1 MDSKIV
7 GNRIKEVREK
17 RNLTQEELADKVDLS
32 PTHISV
38 IERGLKVPKLDNFV
52 AIANA
57 LDVSADELLF
67 DVVDCFVLGTTNQ
80 LSEIIG
86 KLSVKE
92 QRKIIGLVRYLV
104 EE

>member
-67 DVVDCFVLGTTNQ
+67 DVVDRSVLGTTNQ
-80 LSEIIG
+80 LSEIIC
-86 KLSVKE
+86 KLSLKE

>member
-67 DVVDCFVLGTTNQ
+67 DVVDHSVLGTTNQ
-80 LSEIIG
+80 LSEIIC
-86 KLSVKE
+86 KLSFKE